1 MQTNE
6 DRLDIT
12 ALMESMSCL
21 PAAPRSLA
29 DALELAIRVLCD
41 STGIVAGRATFQE
54 AFAAEHAADRRRP
67 WHSSLPADRTAVLRS
82 ALEAEDGL
90 AFGANPDDRLRIR
103 RLEGASE
110 DGVEAAALE
119 AGLSSILFL
128 DVSAEGRPA
137 ATIQLF
143 TDRTVEPGDPL
154 LPALR
159 LVGGHLDLIAAASR
173 YRTAIARAAA
183 HGRRQNAARAALQK
197 QIEEK
202 DAALSRLERA
212 LAELQAAADVRAYR
226 SKQPQENEARAPQP
240 AAQGRTPTPAAA
252 AGPAG
257 FELAMHDGASD
268 SAVQPTRSVPLYD
281 PHTEL
286 PRREILQDRI
296 DQAIRR
302 RQRSP
307 KNQFAVLAV
316 SADGL
321 DRVSAESG
329 PEGLK
334 VVNAA
339 LSRRTLAQVR
349 SADSVGHYDQTTFV
363 VVLEELRI
371 LDEAVRIAERLV
383 RELQRPIWTGSR
395 ETQLAVRVG
404 IVFGGPA
411 YDRSSGV
418 LRDALS
424 ALDRC
429 RASDA
434 PVAVFDEATQHEEEI
449 RRRVEVELGNA
460 LGSDQLYLEFQPI
473 VSLRDGRIDG
483 IEAFLRWRHPEHGL
497 IPPDQFIP
505 IAAQSPLIH
514 DLGVWLL
521 ERSCEQVRLW
531 QKALARPIPTI
542 DLNVTARQ
550 LLHERTAGRVRD
562 IVARH
567 GLSCEQF
574 RFDITES
581 DLMRNP
587 AASTAALLQLR
598 RIGCRVAIDDFGTG
612 FSSLRLLH
620 SMEIDAVKI
629 DRSFISGG
637 KGNERL
643 TVARTIV
650 QLARLLEADVI
661 AEGVET
667 HDQFRFLRSVGC
679 GSAQGY
685 LFSAP
690 VSGGKII
697 ELIRDG
703 YPLDS
708 PTAR

>member
-1 MQTNE
+1 
-6 DRLDIT
+6 
-12 ALMESMSCL
+12 
-21 PAAPRSLA
+21 
-29 DALELAIRVLCD
+29 
-41 STGIVAGRATFQE
+41 
-54 AFAAEHAADRRRP
+54 
-67 WHSSLPADRTAVLRS
+67 
-82 ALEAEDGL
+82 
-90 AFGANPDDRLRIR
+90 
-103 RLEGASE
+103 
-110 DGVEAAALE
+110 
-119 AGLSSILFL
+119 
-128 DVSAEGRPA
+128 
-137 ATIQLF
+137 
-143 TDRTVEPGDPL
+143 
-154 LPALR
+154 
-159 LVGGHLDLIAAASR
+159 
-173 YRTAIARAAA
+173 
-183 HGRRQNAARAALQK
+183 
-197 QIEEK
+197 
-202 DAALSRLERA
+202 
-212 LAELQAAADVRAYR
+212 
-226 SKQPQENEARAPQP
+226 
-240 AAQGRTPTPAAA
+240 
-252 AGPAG
+252 
-257 FELAMHDGASD
+257 
-268 SAVQPTRSVPLYD
+268 
-281 PHTEL
+281 L

-296 DQAIRR
+296 EQAIRR

-307 KNQFAVLAV
+307 KNLFAVLAV

-321 DRVSAESG
+321 DRVSVESG
-329 PEGLK
+329 PAGLK

-339 LSRRTLAQVR
+339 LSRRMLAQVR
-349 SADSVGHYDQTTFV
+349 SADSVGHFDETTFV

-383 RELQRPIWTGSR
+383 RELQRPIWTGSQ
-395 ETQLAVRVG
+395 ETRLAVRVG

-411 YDRSSGV
+411 YDRSPGV
-418 LRDALS
+418 LRDAMS

-429 RASDA
+429 RASDT

-473 VSLRDGRIDG
+473 VSLQDGRIDG

-514 DLGVWLL
+514 DLGIWLL

-531 QKALARPIPTI
+531 QKSLSRPIPTI

-574 RFDITES
+574 RFDVSES

-587 AASTAALLQLR
+587 AASTAALLELR
-598 RIGCRVAIDDFGTG
+598 KIGCRVAIDDFGTG

-629 DRSFISGG
+629 DRSFISGSQG
-637 KGNERL
+637 TERL

-650 QLARLLEADVI
+650 QLARSLEAEVI

-703 YPLDS
+703 YPLDR
-708 PTAR
+708 PAAR

>member
-1 MQTNE
+1 MPTNE
-6 DRLDIT
+6 ARLDIT
-12 ALMESMSCL
+12 ALMDSMSCL
-21 PAAPRSLA
+21 PAAPESFA
-29 DALELAIRVLCD
+29 DALDQAIRVLCD
-41 STGIVAGRATFQE
+41 TTDIVAGRACLQGTF
-54 AFAAEHAADRRRP
+54 AREHVADPRQP
-67 WHSSLPADRTAVLRS
+67 WHSSLPEDRTAALRT
-82 ALEAEDGL
+82 AVDAEPDL
-90 AFGANPDDRLRIR
+90 PFGSSPDRRLRIR
-103 RLEGASE
+103 SLAVGPQ
-110 DGVEAAALE
+110 DGVEGAARTL
-119 AGLSSILFL
+119 GLSSIVCL
-128 DVSAEGRPA
+128 DVSAAGRPA
-137 ATIQLF
+137 ATLQLF
-143 TDRTVEPGDPL
+143 VDRPVKSGDPL
-154 LPALR
+154 LAALR
-159 LVGGHLDLIAAASR
+159 LVGNQLDRLAAAFR
-173 YRTAIARAAA
+173 YRSAIAMAAA
-183 HGRRQNAARAALQK
+183 HGRRQMAEREALQK
-197 QIEEK
+197 RIDEK
-202 DAALSRLERA
+202 DEALSRLERE
-212 LAELQAAADVRAYR
+212 LEELQAAADVRAYR
-226 SKQPQENEARAPQP
+226 SRKPREEVPRSPVPATPAR
-240 AAQGRTPTPAAA
+240 TSPAAA
-252 AGPAG
+252 ATDPAG
-257 FELAMHDGASD
+257 IDLD
-268 SAVQPTRSVPLYD
+268 PLYD
-281 PHTEL
+281 PNTGL
-286 PRREILQDRI
+286 PGRAILQDRI

-307 KNQFAVLAV
+307 KNLFAVLAV

-321 DRVSAESG
+321 DRVAVESG
-329 PEGLK
+329 PAGSGA
-334 VVNAA
+334 VTAA
-339 LSRRTLAQVR
+339 LSRRMLAQVR
-349 SADSVGHYDQTTFV
+349 SADSVGHYDGATFV

-411 YDRSSGV
+411 YDRSPGV
-418 LRDALS
+418 LRDAMS

-434 PVAVFDEATQHEEEI
+434 PFAVFDEATQHEEEI
-449 RRRVEVELGNA
+449 RRRVEVELGDA

-483 IEAFLRWRHPEHGL
+483 IEAFVRWRHPEHGL
-497 IPPDQFIP
+497 IAPDQFIP

-521 ERSCEQVRLW
+521 ERACEQVRLW
-531 QKALARPIPTI
+531 QKSLTRPIPTV

-574 RFDITES
+574 RFDVTES

-587 AASTAALLQLR
+587 GASTAALLELR

-650 QLARLLEADVI
+650 QLARSLEAEVI

-685 LFSAP
+685 LFSPP
-690 VSGGKII
+690 VSGAKVV

-703 YPLDS
+703 YPLDR
-708 PTAR
+708 PVAR